1 LPIKAPKAHKATK
14 AFRVK
19 LDPKALLVHK
29 ASKARRVFRDKL
41 VRRVLKV

>member
-1 LPIKAPKAHKATK
+1 LPIRALRDSKVTK